1 MTGLLNVVA
10 IELKLIVRDP
20 MSAFFALAFPVVLL
34 WVKMRSG
41 DDLPGGVREV
51 DANVPMLTVFVIG
64 LAALVVLPGT
74 LAQYRERRI
83 LKRLLATP
91 ASPGMLLGA
100 QWAAHLLLALLGTA
114 VIVATGAIGFDLAAP
129 ANVAEVVLAWILG
142 ATSLGAIGMLIGAL
156 VPNSRSAT
164 LVGLSVFFPM
174 VFVSGAMVPRELTSG
189 AMRTIGDLTPMAPV
203 VSTIRA
209 AWSGGD
215 LSATTLAVMAIISV
229 LATATAAKVFRA

>member
-114 VIVATGAIGFDLAAP
+114 VIVATGEIGFDLAAP